1 MYKAWKDSEGD
12 LSNCIFAAVLLINA
26 LKVVRSRPDIVNR
39 AYRLVW
45 GSIMVLLAQ
54 LGDDCQSSGYVGA
67 SRKHEH
73 IPSEHQQIPGT
84 ARPSCFP
91 DG

>member
-1 MYKAWKDSEGD
+1 MKGLRRSEGD

-26 LKVVRSRPDIVNR
+26 LKVVSSRPDIVNR
-39 AYRLVW
+39 AYWLVW

-54 LGDDCQSSGYVGA
+54 LGDDCQSDGYVGV
-67 SRKHEH
+67 SRKHEY
-73 IPSEHQQIPGT
+73 IPSEHQQILGM